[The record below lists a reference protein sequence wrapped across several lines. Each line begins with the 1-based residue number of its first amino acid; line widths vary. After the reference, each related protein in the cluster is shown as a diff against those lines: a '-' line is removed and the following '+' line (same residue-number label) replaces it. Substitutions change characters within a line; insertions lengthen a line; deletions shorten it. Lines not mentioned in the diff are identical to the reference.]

1 MSAGSG
7 AAGFMGQG
15 RADARAESGGFPGRG
30 DLADAGLPVPRR
42 RLSEARR
49 HRLEPARPG
58 NPFSF
63 FIRWTTGS
71 VFSHAALV
79 FHVRDHE
86 DGYANNFII
95 EAGTSGVDLTNLRDY
110 CSSPYYIV
118 GIKRF
123 SRDWFGDDVQRFV
136 RGHLLDHIKD
146 EYDYWRVITLARGML
161 RAFLFRVDARPFQSN
176 DKHMRWARIRRGM
189 QCQRVHLFRPRA
201 VRLFPR
207 HLQARA
213 AESSRASPAGRRPH
227 GAGAHRSAPGRAI
240 SSTAMLKDVLFSS
253 ELEAQ
258 LKLGR
263 GRPVQSFRAA
273 RRFWNQMHA
282 TTPRDIE
289 ETTKLDWLYVIR
301 DGLVHKVSTYEEVKS
316 LAKGKIIIP
325 YDETS
330 V

>member
-7 AAGFMGQG
+7 AAGFMSGKVARMREPSLKDFAG
-15 RADARAESGGFPGRG
+15 AETWPMPVSRFLAGDYLKRADIVMSRK
-30 DLADAGLPVPRR
+30 AG
-42 RLSEARR
+42 S
-49 HRLEPARPG
+49 
-58 NPFSF
+58 PFSF

-79 FHVRDHE
+79 FHVRDHD

-110 CSSPYYIV
+110 CTSPYYIV

-123 SRDWFGDDVQRFV
+123 SRPWFGDDVQRFV
-136 RGHLLDHIKD
+136 RGHLLDRIKD
-146 EYDYWRVITLARGML
+146 EYDYWRVITLIRGMI
-161 RAFLFRVDARPFQSN
+161 RSVLFRSSKPFMSN
-176 DKHMRWARIRRGM
+176 DKHMRWARIRRGANANEFICSGLV
-189 QCQRVHLFRPRA
+189 QYGYFRSIYKLA
-201 VRLFPR
+201 RLNAQGRRGGEEGRTAQAQIDPAKTR
-207 HLQARA
+207 HLVNGDGLQ
-213 AESSRASPAGRRPH
+213 
-227 GAGAHRSAPGRAI
+227 
-240 SSTAMLKDVLFSS
+240 DVLFAS
-253 ELEAQ
+253 ELEEQ
-258 LKLGR
+258 MKLGEG
-263 GRPVQSFRAA
+263 GRFESFRAA

-301 DGLVHKVSTYEEVKS
+301 DGLVHKVTTYEEVKS